1 MKKTEEIKLSPEITD
16 EEITL
21 YEQAAGVL
29 AKKYNVAK
37 VHVYIGLGED
47 NERIVGYLKEPTY
60 VQKLMAMGK
69 MSQTDPFMA
78 AEEMRGVLT
87 IEEDSD
93 ERTFSKSNECDKYR
107 IGMATTCLTFLEI
120 AANVLKK
127 K

>member
-1 MKKTEEIKLSPEITD
+1 MKKTETLSPEITD

-47 NERIVGYLKEPTY
+47 NERIVGYLKEPSY
-60 VQKLMAMGK
+60 QQKLMAMGK
-69 MSQTDPFMA
+69 LSTTDPFLA

-93 ERTFSKSNECDKYR
+93 ERTFSKSNSCDKYR
-107 IGMATTCLTFLEI
+107 IGMATTCLTFLEV
-120 AANVLKK
+120 AANAYKK